1 VVNGTDHNYPYN
13 KMSFERKLR
22 MMRVELFSTLLIT
35 DSTSF
40 IKKES
45 ESKLIKTGIVEYS
58 SKDKVNALEATGL
71 PTIIIDWQDILYDK
85 CLQNKLTDVQCE
97 NASNDDFLNFADPEY
112 VNRKNVFIYANYL
125 TPGMH
130 KFVIYCPLSK
140 RAFCKTILVDVN
152 TKE

>member
-1 VVNGTDHNYPYN
+1 
-13 KMSFERKLR
+13 MSFERKLR

-71 PTIIIDWQDILYDK
+71 PTIIIDWSDILYDK
-85 CLQNKLTDVQCE
+85 CL
-97 NASNDDFLNFADPEY
+97 
-112 VNRKNVFIYANYL
+112 
-125 TPGMH
+125 
-130 KFVIYCPLSK
+130 
-140 RAFCKTILVDVN
+140 
-152 TKE
+152 